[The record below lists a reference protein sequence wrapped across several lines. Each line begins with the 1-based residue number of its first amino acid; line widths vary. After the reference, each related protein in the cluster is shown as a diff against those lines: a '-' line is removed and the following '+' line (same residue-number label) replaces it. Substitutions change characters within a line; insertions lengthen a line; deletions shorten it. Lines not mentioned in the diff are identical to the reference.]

1 MQQTCGQIFLIG
13 NLSKKVGLPHRLNCY
28 YRTFQN
34 FTKAS
39 LWIQIFVRIEKKIT
53 SQCSSHQLAW
63 TLTHIVTFLIQHR
76 MQKYHHGLQLYK
88 RYKRPMDSY
97 ACPDLST

>member
-13 NLSKKVGLPHRLNCY
+13 NLSKNVGLPHRLNCY

-39 LWIQIFVRIEKKIT
+39 LWIQIFVRIEKK
-53 SQCSSHQLAW
+53 SHLNAV
-63 TLTHIVTFLIQHR
+63 HINW
-76 MQKYHHGLQLYK
+76 HGL
-88 RYKRPMDSY
+88 
-97 ACPDLST
+97 

>member
-13 NLSKKVGLPHRLNCY
+13 NLSKNVGLPHRLNCY

-53 SQCSSHQLAW
+53 SKCSSHQLAW
-63 TLTHIVTFLIQHR
+63 TLTHIVTFLIQ
-76 MQKYHHGLQLYK
+76 Q
-88 RYKRPMDSY
+88 SY
-97 ACPDLST
+97 AEISPWIATI